1 MIRID
6 EAMSTDGVRIP
17 VRAAFIGLKW
27 LPSLFAV
34 GHNNLNPELTLFG
47 DRLEIKSV
55 KTYEIAFEDIREVGV
70 LKTFGTRNIRLK
82 LSSGLLTHTANV
94 QDDDSFR
101 AVLEFLVERG
111 LHLNGKARKHLSG

>member
-1 MIRID
+1 
-6 EAMSTDGVRIP
+6 MSTDGVRIP